1 MQPRFRVQTVGCSG
15 AFRFRHCR
23 RVTSVDACLQK
34 PTTCCCTA
42 LHLHPF
48 SCIYFLAGNAQSGY
62 GYAAATTDSDRKQGY
77 WLDIGIAV
85 DVIEI
90 CRSLEAA
97 TKSNTSPLQ
106 RGASSA
112 SCIMSCVPMYR
123 RPAPEP
129 EVAKM
134 RRQAVVQP
142 LHSAIAGL
150 LLRPNSGDL
159 IQNRR

>member
-1 MQPRFRVQTVGCSG
+1 MTLACTS
-15 AFRFRHCR
+15 R
-23 RVTSVDACLQK
+23 RPVAALH
-34 PTTCCCTA
+34 

-48 SCIYFLAGNAQSGY
+48 SCIYFLAGNAQAGY

-112 SCIMSCVPMYR
+112 SCIVSCVPMYR

-129 EVAKM
+129 EVAKL

-159 IQNRR
+159 IQNRRRVDLNQALSKP